1 MGVDWAALEEA
12 IRVTAL
18 RHAAEVITGHPDQ
31 DFYAIAL
38 HGVSTEESES
48 IAMPL
53 LALNSV
59 QALERDRVT
68 ASREELVERGED
80 ADEPA
85 DYEDRSDAQLED
97 PVEAEDVTLEE
108 DSVVISDAE
117 DDDEF
122 EGEDQDFDDEEDL
135 DQVLASLEEGLDQD
149 DSESFY
155 SDKWEPSDWHW
166 SSIDLCED
174 PAAGIWS
181 DAMTDLASHEGWE
194 PTIRRYYGTLVAV
207 ANSLREELQQ
217 RTTADLVC
225 YVADEEHAEKL
236 LKLCLTDQQLSK
248 YFPQLT
254 QPVEGE

>member
-59 QALERDRVT
+59 QALERDRAT

-85 DYEDRSDAQLED
+85 DYEDRPDARVDSPLES
-97 PVEAEDVTLEE
+97 EEVTLEE
-108 DSVVISDAE
+108 NSMVISDG
-117 DDDEF
+117 DDEDLDD
-122 EGEDQDFDDEEDL
+122 EDQEGVEEDDL
-135 DQVLASLEEGLDQD
+135 DQVLASLEEGLEVD
-149 DSESFY
+149 DAESFY

-166 SSIDLCED
+166 SAIDLCED
-174 PAAGIWS
+174 PAATLWS
-181 DAMTDLASHEGWE
+181 DAMTDLASREGWE
-194 PTIRRYYGTLVAV
+194 PTIKRYYGTLVAV
-207 ANSLREELQQ
+207 AKALREELQQ
-217 RTTADLVC
+217 RTPADLVC
-225 YVADEEHAEKL
+225 YVADEDHAEKL
-236 LKLCLTDQQLSK
+236 LRLCLTDQQLSK
-248 YFPQLT
+248 YFPQLSAL
-254 QPVEGE
+254 VEGE